1 MHTWPNQYC
10 SGRATRS
17 LGGSFSIV
25 TMHGHGE
32 QLTHVVPHQVL
43 HGFELGPRGDVVATH
58 VQFPD
63 LIMLYVILSLLVPI
77 TDGQGEGTCVGRV
90 T

>member
-1 MHTWPNQYC
+1 MRTWPNQC
-10 SGRATRS
+10 SGRASPS
-17 LGGSFSIV
+17 LGICFSIV
-25 TMHGHGE
+25 AAAQGRGE

-43 HGFELGPRGDVVATH
+43 HGFELGPRGDVVTTH
-58 VQFPD
+58 VQLPD
-63 LIMLYVILSLLVPI
+63 LIMLHVILSLLVPI